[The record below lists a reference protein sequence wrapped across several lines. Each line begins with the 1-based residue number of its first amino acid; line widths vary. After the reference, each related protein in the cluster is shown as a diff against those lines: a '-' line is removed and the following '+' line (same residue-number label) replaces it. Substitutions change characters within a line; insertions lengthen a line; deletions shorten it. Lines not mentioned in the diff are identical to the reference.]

1 MNKRILLAKRP
12 EGLPG
17 EDTWTYEEVEI
28 PEVQDG
34 EFLVQHHYISLDP
47 AMRGWLRDQRS
58 YIAPVAVG
66 DVMRA
71 ASVGKIVESKHSLF
85 PEGSYVAGWGG
96 VQQYCVTDGAGWYT
110 VDPALAPLETYIG
123 TLGMPGMTAYFGLL
137 EVGKA
142 KVGDTVLV
150 SGAAGAVGSV
160 VGQIAKIHGCRTVG
174 IAGGPEKCKYL
185 VDELGFDGA
194 IDYKNENIREG
205 IKTHCPKGVDVYFDN
220 VGGEILNTALTRINR
235 GARVVI
241 CGAISQYNST
251 EPVKG
256 PSNYMSLLVNSASM
270 IGFVVMNYRHRYK
283 EAALTM
289 GQWLAE
295 GKLKSREDVYNGIDN
310 FHNTFLRLFSGAKLG
325 KLVLNVLE
333 AEDLS

>member
-12 EGLPG
+12 EGLPQ
-17 EDTWTYEEVEI
+17 EDTWTCDEVEI

-71 ASVGKIVESKHSLF
+71 ASVGEIVTSKHSLF
-85 PEGSYVAGWGG
+85 PEGAYVAGWGG

-160 VGQIAKIHGCRTVG
+160 VGQIAKIHGCHIVG
-174 IAGGPEKCKYL
+174 IAGGPEKCKYI

-241 CGAISQYNST
+241 CGAISQYNAT
-251 EPVKG
+251 EPMKG

-295 GKLKSREDVYNGIDN
+295 GKLKSREDVYNGIAN
-310 FHNTFLRLFSGAKLG
+310 FHQTFLRLFSGEKLG